1 MIKPTN
7 FVYVQMLHN
16 ISAATGLVS
25 LNILLTNI
33 VQTLRKLFQLL
44 IRAQAYSELLRS
56 GVRFDSALLAT
67 FASNNFCLTTYGF
80 RNYSAEQFL
89 GKCSNSSTP
98 L

>member
-25 LNILLTNI
+25 LNIVLTNI

-44 IRAQAYSELLRS
+44 TRAQAYSELLRS
-56 GVRFDSALLAT
+56 GVRLLVRYLQLLLRTT
-67 FASNNFCLTTYGF
+67 FA
-80 RNYSAEQFL
+80 
-89 GKCSNSSTP
+89 
-98 L
+98 